1 MALSGHAL
9 LTRNPAHNQLQPH
22 NKRDIH
28 GVVRTA
34 CANCTECPQ
43 VLIGLQWCRFYTHCL
58 QFISIPGHVLCA
70 YCGCPPARHG
80 KGIHQPGIWTQPKL
94 QKWIQ
99 EMLWLMTPLCWLVL
113 CPIRDCIT
121 ARGTETRETQ
131 GLIPGCSLNFNLKL
145 LNFSYPIWSTI
156 DDQSNFSQ

>member
-28 GVVRTA
+28 GVARTA
-34 CANCTECPQ
+34 CSNCTECPQ
-43 VLIGLQWCRFYTHCL
+43 VGGSILDWDEFVLIEKGKLMKFLRL

-80 KGIHQPGIWTQPKL
+80 KGLLRQTKTQGDKWKWTKL
-94 QKWIQ
+94 K
-99 EMLWLMTPLCWLVL
+99 
-113 CPIRDCIT
+113 IRQSSPSFRDDIAT
-121 ARGTETRETQ
+121 RGEKARETE
-131 GLIPGCSLNFNLKL
+131 GLFPGCHYRQSVLSSFNANQHEDALSLQHLH
-145 LNFSYPIWSTI
+145 
-156 DDQSNFSQ
+156 